1 MGGVSSF
8 NQYRP
13 RPVPR
18 PLVVGGF
25 DLIVSRPFPRPFF
38 PRLFPRPFYSFVV
51 WDFGG
56 KVMTRLCRVKNSYS
70 KSRLDFAM

>member
-1 MGGVSSF
+1 
-8 NQYRP
+8 
-13 RPVPR
+13 
-18 PLVVGGF
+18 
-25 DLIVSRPFPRPFF
+25 
-38 PRLFPRPFYSFVV
+38 LFV